1 VIDVECKCKDNENKI
16 QSSLS
21 DIVFN
26 HMQEGILILEPKH
39 TILSINPWGEK
50 VLGSDAPSII
60 GMTYLDLF
68 YKEADYTRIVSEVHE
83 KDSWTGEV
91 LKKRKNGEIYIEWT
105 NIQTI
110 YDKSGHICNY
120 VVVFRD
126 MTKQKDSQ
134 HERKLAAKVI
144 ENISEGVIITD
155 VKGHILSVNPAFEV
169 VTGYSEREV
178 LGQNPRMFQ
187 SGIHGREFYK
197 AMWESIWE
205 TGNWQGE
212 IWNKKK
218 NGEVFPEWLTI
229 SSIKNQRGK
238 VTNFVAVF
246 SDITDRKH
254 TEEKLRQLAHY
265 DTLTGVANRYSLNQ
279 RLESLIYTAS
289 KYHQQLAVLFLDLD
303 RFKQINDTL
312 GHNYGDLLLKEVSLR
327 LKGLIRNKDMI
338 ARLGGDEF
346 VIVLSNIKH
355 PKEAVRTAEEIIHAL
370 ATSFILKQHEVYV
383 STSIGISL
391 YPLDGQSIETLLRN
405 ADKAMYKA
413 KSSGRNHYEL
423 YHTDMHQDESKQM
436 QMEVLLRKAIEHDE
450 LFLVYHPIADAETG
464 QIAAI
469 EALVRWKH
477 DELGIVSPSDFIP
490 LAEETGL
497 IVPISE
503 WVINQAC
510 EDIKKIHLLGCPNM
524 QVSINISAL
533 HFNQETFIKSVE
545 TILSNTN
552 VNPHAVEFELTES
565 MIMPK
570 ASETISKLVK
580 LKRLGLKL
588 SIDDFGTGYSSL
600 SYLNRFPLDTL
611 KIDKSFI
618 KNIGDY
624 QDDSAI
630 VEAIISIAHRLN
642 LNVVAEGVENRK
654 QLKFLKSENC
664 DLIQGFYITKP
675 LPYQEL
681 TDFLEYWDGDLLN

>member
-1 VIDVECKCKDNENKI
+1 MFYGEYRERENI
-16 QSSLS
+16 QPSLS
-21 DIVFN
+21 DIVFM
-26 HMQEGILILEPKH
+26 HMQEGILVLDPCFH
-39 TILSINPWGEK
+39 MVSINPWAQKVIGCNAECINGE
-50 VLGSDAPSII
+50 LYS
-60 GMTYLDLF
+60 LLF
-68 YKEADYTRIVSEVHE
+68 YKESDYHKVLSKLHQ
-83 KDSWTGEV
+83 DNCWSGEV
-91 LKKRKNGEIYIEWT
+91 LKKRKNGEIYIEWM
-105 NIQTI
+105 NIQAIQDDNGQIT
-110 YDKSGHICNY
+110 NY

-134 HERKLAAKVI
+134 NERKLAAKVL

-155 VKGHILSVNPAFEV
+155 VKGHILSVNPAFEI
-169 VTGYSEREV
+169 VTGYTEAEV
-178 LGQNPRMFQ
+178 IGQNPRIFQ
-187 SGIHGREFYK
+187 SGIHDREFYE
-197 AMWESIWE
+197 AMWGSIRRS
-205 TGNWQGE
+205 GIWQGE

-218 NGEVFPEWLTI
+218 NGEVYLEWITI
-229 SSIKNQRGK
+229 SSIRDQRGR
-238 VTNFVAVF
+238 VTNYVAVF

-265 DTLTGVANRYSLNQ
+265 DSLTGVANRYSLNQ
-279 RLESLIYTAS
+279 RLESLINTAT
-289 KYHQQLAVLFLDLD
+289 KYNQQLAVLFLDLD

-327 LKGLIRNKDMI
+327 LKGLIKNKDMI

-370 ATSFILKQHEVYV
+370 NTSFILHHHEVYV

-391 YPLDGQSIETLLRN
+391 FPHDGNSIETLLRN

-413 KSSGRNHYEL
+413 KTSGKNHYEL

-436 QMEVLLRKAIEHDE
+436 HMEVQLRKAIEQDE
-450 LFLVYHPIADAETG
+450 LFLVYHPQVAINTG
-464 QIAAI
+464 QVVAI
-469 EALVRWKH
+469 EALVRWEHK
-477 DELGIVSPSDFIP
+477 ELGIISPSDFIP

-497 IVPISE
+497 IIPISE
-503 WVINQAC
+503 WVIKQAC
-510 EDIKKIHLLGCPNM
+510 EDIQKIHLSGFPKLL
-524 QVSINISAL
+524 VSINISAL

-545 TILSNTN
+545 TILHNTN
-552 VNPHAVEFELTES
+552 VNSHTVEFELTES

-570 ASETISKLVK
+570 ANETISKLVK
-580 LKRLGLKL
+580 LKQLGIKL

-611 KIDKSFI
+611 KIDRSFI
-618 KNIGDY
+618 GKIGAY

-630 VEAIISIAHRLN
+630 VEAILSIAHRLN
-642 LNVVAEGVENRK
+642 LRVVAEGVETKK
-654 QLKFLKSENC
+654 QLQFLRKENC

-675 LPYQEL
+675 LPFQEL
-681 TDFLEYWDGDLLN
+681 LDFLEYWDGDLLLY